1 MHTITAVPET
11 AATAAPAET
20 TATEGSAQNEPTPL
34 GAPEAAS
41 EAVSEAAP
49 ARRLSP
55 IAQRL
60 FAARAKLRV
69 HLAASMQHA
78 TLWPY
83 AAVLSPVV
91 VISIL
96 APVWLSFVMG
106 VLGLVALDKVAP
118 SLEPRLWAVNGRR
131 GFLAYVLPLQLLGVL
146 WFFALVALGHV
157 QQAPSTVFPYLA
169 VLCVAVAPAGRW
181 QRERATRR
189 LPLRL
194 SLRLV
199 SALAIAVHGL
209 AALGSLGVV

>member
-1 MHTITAVPET
+1 MHTIPAVPQT
-11 AATAAPAET
+11 AATR
-20 TATEGSAQNEPTPL
+20 GSAQTEPTPP
-34 GAPEAAS
+34 GAPEV
-41 EAVSEAAP
+41 VSDAAP

-146 WFFALVALGHV
+146 WFFALVAMGHV

-169 VLCVAVAPAGRW
+169 VLCVAVAPACRW
-181 QRERATRR
+181 QRERSTRR
-189 LPLRL
+189 LPLRV
-194 SLRLV
+194 SLRGV

-209 AALGSLGVV
+209 AALASLGML